1 VARPGSPLSS
11 ARFGRHASLH
21 RECGSTQDLVR
32 SAAAEGAAEGFMAV
46 TDHQTDGRGRR
57 GRTWADE
64 PGESLMFSL
73 LLRPD
78 APTEALAPLALVVG
92 VGIAEALPIAARIRW
107 PNDVVIGG
115 AKVAGI
121 LMELETPPA
130 GGRYVIVGVGI
141 NANTPPERLPAT
153 DRLPATSL
161 LIETRQPQDRLALLH
176 DVKDGIEAAYGAW
189 AEQGFASLR
198 DRFGAIDDLAG
209 RGVVLQLGNG
219 TLTGTAAGVDDS
231 GRLLVTLP
239 DGSER
244 RLDAG
249 EVVRVEDDA

>member
-1 VARPGSPLSS
+1 
-11 ARFGRHASLH
+11 
-21 RECGSTQDLVR
+21 
-32 SAAAEGAAEGFMAV
+32 
-46 TDHQTDGRGRR
+46 
-57 GRTWADE
+57 
-64 PGESLMFSL
+64 
-73 LLRPD
+73 
-78 APTEALAPLALVVG
+78 
-92 VGIAEALPIAARIRW
+92 
-107 PNDVVIGG
+107 
-115 AKVAGI
+115 
-121 LMELETPPA
+121 
-130 GGRYVIVGVGI
+130 VIVGVGI

-161 LIETRQPQDRLALLH
+161 LIETGQPQDRLALLH

-189 AEQGFASLR
+189 AERGFASLR
-198 DRFGAIDDLAG
+198 DQFGALDDLAG